1 MKEYE
6 RLMKVSCLS
15 SDIVKFLWVPQKVQ
29 AMQCAIMEPCDSF
42 DTLTQFRGFLCHVDV
57 GTCVRAWWFGFGYQ
71 LWLLNLK
78 FQPKGKQN
86 EFLNNR
92 ILP

>member
-1 MKEYE
+1 MCKYG
-6 RLMKVSCLS
+6 
-15 SDIVKFLWVPQKVQ
+15 
-29 AMQCAIMEPCDSF
+29 AIDSF
-42 DTLTQFRGFLCHVDV
+42 DTLTQFRGFLCYVDV

-92 ILP
+92 ILPYRYVQHLSAPH